1 MNEPQS
7 PQIVVQL
14 HGGLGNQMFQAAAGL
29 ALATRLGGR
38 LAFDLS
44 RFRQK
49 SLRAYA
55 LGQLPI
61 AADAGA
67 VPRPGLADRLKAKA
81 GKLVGGSGIKRPAG
95 WRGGVHVEGEFHYE
109 ERFAALTGDTLLA
122 GFFQSPRY
130 FAGAESRIRAAFDA
144 APVLSRA
151 TAALADDLAGEDS
164 VAVHIRRGDY
174 AGNEE
179 AGRVHSLLED
189 AYYEHALG
197 LVRRAVP
204 QARVKVFS
212 DDPAA
217 AVQKALA
224 WQAQA
229 VAGTSALEDLWLMS
243 RCRHHV
249 IANSSFS
256 WWSAWLDERPGGLII
271 APRQWFSREKQLTTH
286 VGDLF
291 PDGWILL

>member
-1 MNEPQS
+1 MVGSSS
-7 PQIVVQL
+7 PQILAQL
-14 HGGLGNQMFQAAAGL
+14 HGGLGNQMFQAAAGI
-29 ALATRLGGR
+29 ALATRLGGT

-44 RFRQK
+44 RFRDK
-49 SLRAYA
+49 GLRAYA
-55 LGQLPI
+55 LGPLPI
-61 AADAGA
+61 GATIHEAGKPGQAA
-67 VPRPGLADRLKAKA
+67 RLRAKAKKFF
-81 GKLVGGSGIKRPAG
+81 GGVGIRRPRG
-95 WRGGVHVEGEFHYE
+95 WRGRIYAERHYHYDPA
-109 ERFAALTGDTLLA
+109 FAAINDSTLIA

-151 TAALADDLAGEDS
+151 TAALGDDLAGEDS